1 MPEFTPADTARVLAR
16 HKDGHFTLGA
26 FLSAYNAISP
36 VMRVGVGSFESFR
49 AQLDGMILEPYTAA
63 LARARGLEKDSIAV
77 ALIGKKRE
85 ELLVNHLYADSVQS
99 RVSLTEAERLKYYR
113 DHIASYMTY
122 PSVRFAA
129 IVRHS
134 KAGADSLVA
143 QLRAGVKA
151 ADILRA
157 DSLRGEVTGS
167 IRTRRQDEQGPYHK
181 ILFGE
186 LHAGQATVV
195 GPDAAGVFLAL
206 QVVEYDPGRQLS
218 YPEVASYVDESLHN
232 IREEQQL
239 REFITRHRKHHRIE
253 THAERVM
260 LIRLVDPLAE

>member
-1 MPEFTPADTARVLAR
+1 
-16 HKDGHFTLGA
+16 
-26 FLSAYNAISP
+26 
-36 VMRVGVGSFESFR
+36 
-49 AQLDGMILEPYTAA
+49 
-63 LARARGLEKDSIAV
+63 
-77 ALIGKKRE
+77 
-85 ELLVNHLYADSVQS
+85 
-99 RVSLTEAERLKYYR
+99 
-113 DHIASYMTY
+113 
-122 PSVRFAA
+122 
-129 IVRHS
+129 
-134 KAGADSLVA
+134 
-143 QLRAGVKA
+143 
-151 ADILRA
+151 
-157 DSLRGEVTGS
+157 
-167 IRTRRQDEQGPYHK
+167 
-181 ILFGE
+181 LFGE